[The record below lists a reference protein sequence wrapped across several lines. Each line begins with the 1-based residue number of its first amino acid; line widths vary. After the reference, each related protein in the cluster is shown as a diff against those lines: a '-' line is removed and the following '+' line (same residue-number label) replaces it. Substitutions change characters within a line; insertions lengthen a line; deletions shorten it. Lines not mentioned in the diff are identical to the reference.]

1 MLNKLQQKILQNPA
15 DNVFVESAAA
25 SGKTLL
31 LIEKI
36 KQVAAEHKG
45 PVVAFTFTT
54 AAAGEINERLGDFD
68 KANIFVGTIHAYCLR
83 LLLAHGVEK
92 ALDYV
97 EEQLFDSLFQLL
109 KDHLNCIE
117 PVYCVLCDEMQDCNA
132 DQFEFI
138 FDLLQAEKRFC
149 CYDKRQCQP
158 TGTKVLLEDDTYIN
172 IEDLKIGDT
181 IMGYNHH
188 LGRCVGGKA
197 NNAIHQHITDISKT
211 LINEELVKV
220 TLADGTVTQ
229 YTYNHQTFASL
240 RNLDEYNF
248 LTYLM
253 CDKNNR
259 FRVGTSQF
267 KNSNS
272 TPWRAKMR
280 AEGCEKIWILDSFKT
295 NKESRVLENK
305 ISYLYQIPQI
315 TFQLNKTSF
324 SQEDIDYIYDGLDTY
339 TSAVK
344 CLQDFHRHIN
354 YPFASLNDNIN
365 YINERYNV
373 VYACNLLPHNMT
385 MIQYARVNGNRRI
398 PINIQSIE
406 YVNYNG
412 YVYGLNVEDSHGY
425 IADGIA
431 THNCI
436 YRWRDAHPEYIDYY
450 IEKTHGSTMYMDE
463 NYRNGKNIL
472 TFAKSI
478 IQQAGY
484 EYRDYSVAVRDEP
497 GRVITVDYSPL
508 AIARTIKKKGNYKD
522 WFILARTND
531 QVDEIIFFLEKEG
544 VPASSFKR
552 AQLTNAEL
560 YEKLKSDDVKV
571 LTIHTSKGLEASN
584 VVVVG
589 ARFYNLEEKC
599 IGYVAATRARDLL
612 VWAQIPTKPKRA
624 KMMDNWEN

>member
-1 MLNKLQQKILQNPA
+1 MLNKLQQRILQNPA

-36 KQVAAEHKG
+36 KQVAAKRKG

-149 CYDKRQCQP
+149 CYDKRQ
-158 TGTKVLLEDDTYIN
+158 
-172 IEDLKIGDT
+172 
-181 IMGYNHH
+181 
-188 LGRCVGGKA
+188 
-197 NNAIHQHITDISKT
+197 S
-211 LINEELVKV
+211 
-220 TLADGTVTQ
+220 
-229 YTYNHQTFASL
+229 
-240 RNLDEYNF
+240 
-248 LTYLM
+248 
-253 CDKNNR
+253 
-259 FRVGTSQF
+259 
-267 KNSNS
+267 
-272 TPWRAKMR
+272 
-280 AEGCEKIWILDSFKT
+280 
-295 NKESRVLENK
+295 
-305 ISYLYQIPQI
+305 
-315 TFQLNKTSF
+315 
-324 SQEDIDYIYDGLDTY
+324 
-339 TSAVK
+339 
-344 CLQDFHRHIN
+344 
-354 YPFASLNDNIN
+354 
-365 YINERYNV
+365 
-373 VYACNLLPHNMT
+373 
-385 MIQYARVNGNRRI
+385 
-398 PINIQSIE
+398 
-406 YVNYNG
+406 
-412 YVYGLNVEDSHGY
+412 
-425 IADGIA
+425 
-431 THNCI
+431 I
-436 YRWRDAHPEYIDYY
+436 YRWRDAHPEYIDLY

-463 NYRNGKNIL
+463 NYRNGKDIL

-484 EYRDYSVAVRDEP
+484 EYRDYSVAMRDEP

-522 WFILARTND
+522 WFILTRTND
-531 QVDEIIFFLEKEG
+531 QVDEIMFFLEKEG

-560 YEKLKSDDVKV
+560 YEKLKADDVKV
-571 LTIHTSKGLEASN
+571 LTIHTSKGLEAPN

-624 KMMDNWEN
+624 KMMNNWEN